1 MYTCQ
6 MFENIIKYLHP
17 LTLDVPLLYIRN
29 WITSNAPS
37 RLAYCIAGMLYITNP
52 QISTKRFEHITH
64 TNKFSIPISGL
75 VTSHR
80 HLFAQLSLWVQIKNI
95 YAQCKYY
102 CCSFD
107 EKSILA
113 SSANLL
119 LDLKNIEKHNYLEY
133 IVQLLN

>member
-37 RLAYCIAGMLYITNP
+37 RLHTAGMLHITNP
-52 QISTKRFEHITH
+52 RTSTKRFEHITH
-64 TNKFSIPISGL
+64 TNKFSIPISEL

-102 CCSFD
+102 CCSFG

-113 SSANLL
+113 SSANILL
-119 LDLKNIEKHNYLEY
+119 LDLKNTEKYTNMWN
-133 IVQLLN
+133 ISFN